1 MSSLQI
7 VFATPGLL
15 TDSKSKEGQTARRII
30 GKCAKLVGKARLER
44 GAIVFTI
51 DGAFDK
57 RSLAGKN
64 ALALEALM
72 NCLTDLDSLYLKY
85 KPDTIPLYESPVYY
99 ERTTIWDTIPA
110 LYGRGYGDCK
120 SLAACRVAEL
130 RAHGVNCR
138 PVFRFDSNEDMTMF
152 HILVLRFDWMA
163 QGIAE
168 PFEDPSKVKGMVG
181 PQELATG

>member
-1 MSSLQI
+1 MNLQI

-15 TDSKSKEGQTARRII
+15 TDSKSREGQKARQII
-30 GKCAKLVGKARLER
+30 GKCTKVVGKARLER

-57 RSLAGKN
+57 QSPTGKN
-64 ALALEALM
+64 AVALEALM
-72 NCLTDLDSLYLKY
+72 NCLTDLDSLYLYY
-85 KPDTIPLYESPVYY
+85 KPRTMVLYDTPVYY
-99 ERTTIWDTIPA
+99 ERTTVWDTIPA

-130 RAHGVNCR
+130 RRLGVECR
-138 PVFRFDSNEDMTMF
+138 PVFRFDSNDDMTMF
-152 HILVLRFDWMA
+152 HILILRFDWLA
-163 QGIAE
+163 RGLE
-168 PFEDPSKVKGMVG
+168 NPFEDPSKIKGMVG